1 MLLARRTSVLVLV
14 LLLSRAIY
22 PCSMVF
28 VGGFTPTKVRQPSG
42 TVIGSGRRDLMGHQ
56 HDAERSSI
64 TVPNAT
70 VSVKIRTDTAFF
82 KESEV
87 HYPPGTKH
95 SAGLLKEWTC
105 GNEVSQVQ
113 TDAAGN
119 FTFTGLEPGKYCL
132 DIIARPP
139 ENVNDYASYKV
150 EAGKEVGIP
159 LHASFLIDVSTSA
172 PKATLTADISPL
184 WPDCSGGS
192 FLKLI
197 SVK

>member
-1 MLLARRTSVLVLV
+1 MSLVRRTSVLALA
-14 LLLSRAIY
+14 LLLSRAIH

-42 TVIGSGRRDLMGHQ
+42 TVIGSGRRDLMGRE

-70 VSVKIRTDTAFF
+70 VSVKIRADTAFF
-82 KESEV
+82 KKSEV
-87 HYPPGTKH
+87 HYPAGTKH

-105 GNEVSQVQ
+105 GNEVSQVK

-119 FTFTGLEPGKYCL
+119 FTFAGLEPGKYCL
-132 DIIARPP
+132 DITAPP
-139 ENVNDYASYKV
+139 AENVNDYASYPV
-150 EAGKEVGIP
+150 EAGNKVGIP

-172 PKATLTADISPL
+172 PKATLTADISHL

-192 FLKLI
+192 SLKLKP
-197 SVK
+197 VT